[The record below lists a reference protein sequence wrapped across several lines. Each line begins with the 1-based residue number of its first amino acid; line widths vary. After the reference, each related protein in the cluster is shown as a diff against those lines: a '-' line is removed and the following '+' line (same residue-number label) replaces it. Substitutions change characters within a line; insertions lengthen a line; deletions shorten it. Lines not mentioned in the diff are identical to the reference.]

1 MMYNYNF
8 WYEPRDKW
16 KGSVMA
22 SEAKIAA
29 NRRNAARSTGPKT
42 GPGKAIASLNAL
54 KTGTYAKTSSLM
66 PGEDREAYGEIEEQ
80 VYAQMMPVGAIEEEC
95 VRSIIE
101 DLWKLGRLRRLEA
114 VITSRHMTDYCMDQY
129 NKLSMIPARDH
140 ILDKLFSDE
149 ADPKPKTVIEDQ
161 VYGTFS
167 DFVQDKMRH
176 RLGESEE
183 TSKSKDTHGA
193 GLAEDF
199 FNGISDNNL
208 IFEAHRKST
217 NNGDFDRLS
226 RQRQDVMRDLQKN
239 YAFLDTLQHRRQT
252 VEGHVTTVVV
262 SNDTGSSG

>member
-1 MMYNYNF
+1 
-8 WYEPRDKW
+8 
-16 KGSVMA
+16 MA

-66 PGEDREAYGEIEEQ
+66 PGEDRDAYGKIEQEI
-80 VYAQMMPVGAIEEEC
+80 YAQMMPIGPIEEEC

-101 DLWKLGRLRRLEA
+101 NLWKLERLRRLEG

-140 ILDKLFSDE
+140 ILDKLFIDE
-149 ADPKPKTVIEDQ
+149 ADPKPKTVVEDQ

-167 DFVQDKMRH
+167 HFVQDKMRH

-217 NNGDFDRLS
+217 NNGDFERLS

-239 YAFLDTLQHRRQT
+239 HAFLDTLQHRRQI
-252 VEGHVTTVVV
+252 VEGNVSTVFVG
-262 SNDTGSSG
+262 NDTGAPV

>member
-1 MMYNYNF
+1 
-8 WYEPRDKW
+8 
-16 KGSVMA
+16 MA

-66 PGEDREAYGEIEEQ
+66 PGEDRDAYGKIEQEI
-80 VYAQMMPVGAIEEEC
+80 YAQMMPIGPIEEEC

-101 DLWKLGRLRRLEA
+101 NLWKLERLRRLEG

-140 ILDKLFSDE
+140 ILDKLFIDE
-149 ADPKPKTVIEDQ
+149 ADPKPKTVVEDQ

-167 DFVQDKMRH
+167 HFVQDKMRH

-217 NNGDFDRLS
+217 NNGDFERLS

-239 YAFLDTLQHRRQT
+239 HAFLHTLQHRRQI
-252 VEGHVTTVVV
+252 VEGNVSTVFVG
-262 SNDTGSSG
+262 NDTGAPV

>member
-1 MMYNYNF
+1 
-8 WYEPRDKW
+8 
-16 KGSVMA
+16 MA

-66 PGEDREAYGEIEEQ
+66 PGEDRDAYVKIEQEI
-80 VYAQMMPVGAIEEEC
+80 YAQMMPIGPIEEEC

-101 DLWKLGRLRRLEA
+101 NLWKLERLRRLEG

-140 ILDKLFSDE
+140 ILDKLFIDE
-149 ADPKPKTVIEDQ
+149 ADPKPKTVVEDQ

-167 DFVQDKMRH
+167 HFVQDKMRH

-217 NNGDFDRLS
+217 NNGDFERLS

-239 YAFLDTLQHRRQT
+239 HAFLDALQHRRQT
-252 VEGHVTTVVV
+252 VEGNVSTVFVG
-262 SNDTGSSG
+262 NDTGAPV

>member
-1 MMYNYNF
+1 
-8 WYEPRDKW
+8 
-16 KGSVMA
+16 MA

-66 PGEDREAYGEIEEQ
+66 PGEDRDAYGKIEQEI
-80 VYAQMMPVGAIEEEC
+80 YAQMMPIGPIEEEC

-101 DLWKLGRLRRLEA
+101 TLWKLERLRRLEG

-140 ILDKLFSDE
+140 ILDKLFIDE
-149 ADPKPKTVIEDQ
+149 ADRKPKTVVEDQ
-161 VYGTFS
+161 VYGTLS
-167 DFVQDKMRH
+167 HFVQDKMRH

-217 NNGDFDRLS
+217 NNGDFERLS

-239 YAFLDTLQHRRQT
+239 YAFLDTLQQRRQT
-252 VEGHVTTVVV
+252 VEGNVSKALV
-262 SNDTGSSG
+262 SNDTGAPV